1 MATQSKKHLAYA
13 ISIAGAAAA
22 IVGVASVSQ
31 AHSILEEKAASHC
44 DVIATPHNGSLG
56 IEAIY
61 RADGATHGQYSLSVK
76 SAGGGNSTNIN
87 QGGGFSAQA
96 GEILSL
102 GRMNLGGA
110 SAYDVSLKVDA
121 NGQTHE
127 CGGRVSGA
135 R

>member
-1 MATQSKKHLAYA
+1 MATKSRKHLVYA

-22 IVGVASVSQ
+22 IAGVAGVGQ
-31 AHSILEEKAASHC
+31 AHSILDDKSSHC
-44 DVIATPHNGSLG
+44 DVVVTAQSGALS

-61 RADGATHGQYSLSVK
+61 RADTATQGQYTLSVK
-76 SAGGGNSTNIN
+76 SAGGGNNTNIN
-87 QGGGFSAQA
+87 QGGGFSAHA
-96 GEILSL
+96 GEIVSL

-121 NGQTHE
+121 SGQTHE
-127 CGGRVSGA
+127 CGGRIGGA